1 MKINLLFLLI
11 ISFLIINIY
20 SKSQDY
26 ARHIELSLLFYECQ
40 RSGPLPKNNRIFW
53 RHDSM
58 IDAGKDVNLDL
69 TGGYYDAGD
78 NVKFNF
84 PGASALT
91 LIAWSGIDFA
101 QGYKKAG
108 QWKIF

>member
-1 MKINLLFLLI
+1 MKSKITILLLATLI
-11 ISFLIINIY
+11 FEIAA
-20 SKSQDY
+20 KSQDY

-40 RSGPLPKNNRIFW
+40 RSGPLPKKNRIYW

-58 IDAGKDVNLDL
+58 VDAGKDVGLDL

-84 PGASALT
+84 PSALT
-91 LIAWSGIDFA
+91 LVAWSGIEFED
-101 QGYKKAG
+101 GYKKAG
-108 QWKIF
+108 